1 MDKNNKFS
9 VIINYPYFFNVGG
22 IETYLFFFI
31 KYCIEKK
38 IRVLWIRNPKYEVAQ
53 SFRSVLL
60 GNQVERVNLKN
71 KRFGWFKLKDIHL
84 QDATYILF
92 CTSPIYMCLNQ
103 DIIRHNPGSKIYPIY
118 AVASEKGTTFYLEDY
133 FHLPYLKKMV
143 KNAMSSMVEN
153 WDSHNAVR
161 CFNVKQL
168 DALEIKYGISIRNKE
183 SKVLGVLHSVKE
195 VSDDFLRAKYRTRDV
210 FTIITVSRFDFPH
223 KAYLLGLIRAFGKL
237 KGKYPQLRLQIIGY
251 GPHEDKVK
259 NEIEKL
265 PSAVRHSI
273 ELLGEVSPVDL
284 GVYFRKADLNIS
296 VAAAASGG
304 ACEGTLTL
312 VGRNFCGDV
321 CEVYG
326 YYDECI
332 NMTTSLVHGNNVEPY
347 IEEVLS
353 MSENEYVRKCLDG
366 FAVFGNSRKPN
377 PDYLFETSEKVDLPV
392 SNTEIR
398 QMKVIKHLITLSRI
412 IEKLKKF
419 WLML

>member
-1 MDKNNKFS
+1 MDKKKFT

-31 KYCIEKK
+31 KYCIEKNV
-38 IRVLWIRNPKYEVAQ
+38 RVLWICNPKYEVAQ

-60 GNQVERVNLKN
+60 SNQVERAYVKKN
-71 KRFGWFKLKDIHL
+71 CFGWFKLKDLHL
-84 QDATYILF
+84 QDEKYILF
-92 CTSPIYMCLNQ
+92 CVSPLYMCLNQ
-103 DIIRHNPGSKIYPIY
+103 DIIRRYPDSKIYPIY
-118 AVASEKGTTFYLEDY
+118 AIASEKGTTFFLEDN
-133 FHLPYLKKMV
+133 FHFLFIKKRIQHVMR
-143 KNAMSSMVEN
+143 SMIGN
-153 WDSHNAVR
+153 WDSHNAIR
-161 CFNVKQL
+161 CFNVNQL
-168 DALEIKYGISIRNKE
+168 DALEKKYDIKIENKD
-183 SKVLGVLHSVKE
+183 SKVLGVLHHQKE
-195 VSDDFLRAKYRTRDV
+195 VSEGFLRIKYRKRDV

-332 NMTTSLVHGNNVEPY
+332 NMTTSLVPGNNVEPY